1 MAGFAQLR
9 LGCRCPA
16 HLTGVVP
23 IILAMVVGGCSSG
36 GRPPVETQIVPYTQE
51 QLLAR
56 ESAKEAR
63 YRLRNGDHFSV
74 AFKYEPEL
82 DVNNVLVLPD
92 GYIALKGLSHPVR
105 AAGATVEELDQT
117 LETAYAAEFR
127 NPDLSVLVLE
137 LAAPE
142 VYVLGAV
149 RLPGLYK
156 LPEKGRGVL
165 QAVAMAGGFQSG
177 AKQSQ
182 VVLMRATDQGFL
194 TRRYDLSDV
203 ADQPLFDLALFDL
216 EPYDI
221 VYVPKTGLSE
231 FAETI
236 EFVFGSA
243 VKVSKFFW
251 DIYALTNLD
260 KIQTIIR

>member
-1 MAGFAQLR
+1 MAGFAQLKP
-9 LGCRCPA
+9 GGRCPT
-16 HLTGVVP
+16 HLTIVVLA
-23 IILAMVVGGCSSG
+23 ILAIVAGGCGSG
-36 GRPPVETQIVPYTQE
+36 GRPPVETQVVPYTQE

-56 ESAKEAR
+56 EGAKDAR
-63 YRLRNGDHFSV
+63 YRLRHGDRFSV
-74 AFKYEPEL
+74 AFKFEPEL
-82 DVNNVLVLPD
+82 DMNNVLVLPD
-92 GYIALKGLSHPVR
+92 GYIALKGLSQPVR
-105 AAGATVEELDQT
+105 AAGATVEELDQA
-117 LETAYAAEFR
+117 LETAYAADFR

-165 QAVAMAGGFQSG
+165 QAVAMAGGFQGG

-182 VVLMRATDQGFL
+182 VVLMRATDKGFL
-194 TRRYDLSDV
+194 TRHYDLSDV
-203 ADQPLFDLALFDL
+203 ADEQVSDLALFDL

-221 VYVPKTGLSE
+221 VYVPKTGLTE

-236 EFVFGSA
+236 ELVFGSA
-243 VKVSKFFW
+243 VKVSRFFW
-251 DIYALTNLD
+251 DIYALNNLD